1 MSETVPA
8 CTPPAGVPPAT
19 PPAGVPPA
27 RRPSIGAITTLAIA
41 LVALGFA
48 LSIDPPTTSKGF
60 KGDEATYYSLAHSLA
75 RDFDFEYR
83 REDLVRVW
91 EELPGPEGIFLK
103 RGRTVDL
110 RRAGRFPFVELAKGP
125 DPDRNRLYF
134 AKSYIYPL
142 FAAPLVWLFG
152 TRGFL
157 VFHALLLALNFG
169 AAYRFLVA
177 RRIPEGVAAGYALVF
192 FGASV
197 VPVYFVWLAPELFN
211 MSLAMYAGFFW
222 AYKEAAR
229 DEPVGPGRFER
240 FLRSDRSDLAAA
252 VLVGLATFSKPLHVA
267 LILPILALAVYRRRW
282 LHGLITGVVF
292 VAVTAALFLGNLAI
306 TGDLNY
312 QGGDR
317 KTFYGQPAP
326 GSTYVGP
333 SGFPFTSPRETF
345 ETTGLDRT
353 TNEVPVDVLVTGDT
367 FRVFRHNVWYFLVG
381 RYSGLVPYFF
391 PGVLSLVLFLLT
403 KRRRETWQWM
413 VLGMLAATATGLL
426 LYMPYTY
433 SGGGGPIGNRY
444 FMSFYPWFLLLTP
457 SITSLATPVFAGAV
471 GMLFVAK
478 LVFNPFAVSR
488 DPGAAAMS
496 GPLRALPIE
505 LTTIN
510 DLAVAAHADRS
521 RLPLGGTPPVRAYFP
536 DDRTYNPEGD
546 SFWVRGKSSADVILR
561 APTRSRADGRAV
573 PLRIEFLEV
582 ELTNGRAANRVTV
595 DTGAERQTISLAP
608 RETSRVRLAM
618 PYGVPYKPW
627 QYPTNYTY
635 QIRIRSSAGFVPYF
649 EVPGSTDARYL
660 GVRVRLVP
668 EYVDAVH

>member
-8 CTPPAGVPPAT
+8 AASPAG
-19 PPAGVPPA
+19 
-27 RRPSIGAITTLAIA
+27 RPSIGAVTTLAIA

-48 LSIDPPTTSKGF
+48 LSIDFPKTSQGF

-103 RGRTVDL
+103 RGRTVDVEL
-110 RRAGRFPFVELAKGP
+110 AGRFPFVELVKGP
-125 DPDRNRLYF
+125 DPDPNRLYF

-142 FAAPLVWLFG
+142 FAAPFVWLFG
-152 TRGFL
+152 TSGFL
-157 VFHALLLALNFG
+157 VLHALLLALNFG
-169 AAYRFLVA
+169 AAYRFLVG
-177 RRIPEGVAAGYALVF
+177 RRVPSGVAAGYALAF

-197 VPVYFVWLAPELFN
+197 VPVYFVWLAPEFFN
-211 MSLAMYAGFFW
+211 LSLAMYAGFFW

-229 DEPVGPGRFER
+229 DEPVGPGRFAR

-252 VLVGLATFSKPLHVA
+252 FLVGLATFSKPLHVA
-267 LILPILALAVYRRRW
+267 LMLPILAWAAYRRRW
-282 LHGLITGVVF
+282 RHGLATGVVF
-292 VAVTAALFLGNLAI
+292 AAVTGALFIGNLAI

-317 KTFYGQPAP
+317 KTFYGRPAP

-333 SGFPFTSPRETF
+333 AGFPFASPQETF
-345 ETTGLDRT
+345 ETTGLDRAT
-353 TNEVPVDVLVTGDT
+353 DEVPVDVLVTGDT
-367 FRVFRHNVWYFLVG
+367 FNVFRHNVWYFVVG
-381 RYSGLVPYFF
+381 RYSGLVPYFL
-391 PGVLSLVLFLLT
+391 PGVWSLALFLLAR
-403 KRRRETWQWM
+403 RRRETWQWM
-413 VLGMLAATATGLL
+413 VLGTLAATAAGLL

-444 FMSFYPWFLLLTP
+444 FIAFYPWLLLMTP
-457 SITSLATPVFAGAV
+457 PITSLAAPVFAGAV

-478 LVFNPFAVSR
+478 LVFNPFVVSR
-488 DPGAAAMS
+488 DPGMAAMA

-521 RLPLGGTPPVRAYFP
+521 RLPLGGTPAVRAYFP
-536 DDRTYNPEGD
+536 DENAYSPEGD
-546 SFWVRGKSSADVILR
+546 RFWVRGKSSADVILR
-561 APTRSRADGRAV
+561 APTRVRDDGRTV
-573 PLRIEFLEV
+573 PLRIVSLEF
-582 ELTNGRAANRVTV
+582 ELSNGGAANRVTV
-595 DTGAERQTISLAP
+595 DTGAERRTVALAP
-608 RETSRVRLAM
+608 RETSRVRLDM

-627 QYPTNYTY
+627 QFPANYAY
-635 QIRIRSSAGFVPYF
+635 RIRIGSSAGFVPYF
-649 EVPGSTDARYL
+649 EEPGATDARFL
-660 GVRVRLVP
+660 GVLVRLEP
-668 EYVDAVH
+668 EYMDAVR